1 MKSKSYHNGWE
12 AAVYALAQYLA
23 NPCKSEIIIKRFRRG
38 LATEDVA
45 SLQKLFYGSLRN
57 LRLSDQIIREFVR
70 KSPRPKLK
78 AALQVAIYDILSTE
92 GSVAPCIHF
101 AVEQIKKICSKGEA
115 KFANAVLR
123 KVKPQFDVWEE
134 AFSEKPERWGV
145 LYSHPE
151 WMVKHWLKEFTPNE
165 VKALLEWNQ
174 SIPAVFVRGA
184 SDYVPFL
191 ESTRWPGFSKMRYD
205 ASSELEALL
214 EQPGVFVCD
223 PSTHH
228 PIELLELKEGDSV
241 LDLCAAP
248 GGKSRQILQKIGND
262 GFLCSVDL
270 PNDRLQRLEEN
281 LKTYSNAVVLGT
293 DLLNLSDDV
302 LREQCGIAHFD
313 KVLLDAPCSNM
324 GVLRRRVDARW
335 RIKEKDISSC
345 ADLQLALL
353 QKASEYVKPGGIL
366 VYSTC
371 SIEHEEN
378 EAVAAHFMETLGSR
392 FSRGECYYSYP
403 WREGHDGG
411 GAVAFKRIS

>member
-1 MKSKSYHNGWE
+1 M
-12 AAVYALAQYLA
+12 
-23 NPCKSEIIIKRFRRG
+23 
-38 LATEDVA
+38 ATEDVA